1 MLHECKVSCLWAEQT
16 KGHEKGS
23 KLSALQMKDNIVLVR
38 FRGLYKF
45 ELYKSLRRGEGEGEG
60 GCLLLA

>member
-1 MLHECKVSCLWAEQT
+1 MLHGFKVSWLWAEQT

-23 KLSALQMKDNIVLVR
+23 KLSALQMKDNFVLVWNQ
-38 FRGLYKF
+38 GLVQILTLQVLEK
-45 ELYKSLRRGEGEGEG
+45 GEG